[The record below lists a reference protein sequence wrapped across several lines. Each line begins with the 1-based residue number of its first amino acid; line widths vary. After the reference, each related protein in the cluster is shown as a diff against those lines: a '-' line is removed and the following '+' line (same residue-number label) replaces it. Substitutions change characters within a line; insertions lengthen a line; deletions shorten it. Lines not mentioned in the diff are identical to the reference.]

1 MDWDDIRMVLILSPG
16 GISLMFTY
24 EELKDN
30 LNELQSR
37 IDTLRR
43 YL

>member
-1 MDWDDIRMVLILSPG
+1 MDFDYIRMVLIHYPG
-16 GISLMFTY
+16 GIVVMVTY

>member
-1 MDWDDIRMVLILSPG
+1 MVLIHSTG
-16 GISLMFTY
+16 GISLMVTY